1 MRTLN
6 SMELTEIQGGN
17 LAVRVLSI
25 VSNIVTTVYGM
36 IDLTKLVVQ
45 TGEVPVYENMN
56 QMGDYSN

>member
-6 SMELTEIQGGN
+6 TMELTEIQGGN

-45 TGEVPVYENMN
+45 TGEVPLYENMN

>member
-6 SMELTEIQGGN
+6 TMELTEIQGGN
-17 LAVRVLSI
+17 VAVRLLSI

-36 IDLTKLVVQ
+36 IDLTKLVVH
-45 TGEVPVYENMN
+45 TGEMPVYENMN

>member
-6 SMELTEIQGGN
+6 TMELTEIQGGN
-17 LAVRVLSI
+17 LAVRLLSI

>member
-6 SMELTEIQGGN
+6 TMELTEIQGGN

>member
-1 MRTLN
+1 
-6 SMELTEIQGGN
+6 MELTDIQGGN
-17 LAVRVLSI
+17 LVTRLLSI
-25 VSNIVTTVYGM
+25 TSNIVTSVYGM

>member
-6 SMELTEIQGGN
+6 TMELTEIQGGN
-17 LAVRVLSI
+17 LAVRLLSI

-45 TGEVPVYENMN
+45 TGEVPLYENMN

>member
-6 SMELTEIQGGN
+6 TMELTDIQGGN
-17 LAVRVLSI
+17 VAVRLLSI